1 MWLNSAAERVDEWDM
16 GTRLV
21 QRGIVAVLAIAALGA
36 AIAVHIT
43 STQSLHDR
51 RVSRLQTAR
60 HRVADAL
67 QRRTYFLE
75 DLADMVGVH
84 DDAAAAEFSRY
95 AHVRGREERAIV
107 SVQWVRRSP
116 SGKLVPPAAPD
127 PNPGPTPV
135 LIAPAVQANGT
146 LADAAREHAA
156 SHAIRLASL
165 HKTVSVSAPVALSN
179 GHPAFYLAVPVQA
192 RAYSGLLS
200 KAESQSAVV
209 GLVDAQTLVGEA
221 FGHGSPAFRLRDS
234 VTPLA
239 AIGSGLHNAVH
250 AALSADGRRWTIAVE
265 GGSLT
270 PTQVALPWLILVFGF
285 SLATAVAV
293 VLRNAARRRD
303 EALRLADERLADLT
317 VSLQRVELVN
327 QQLEV
332 AHAEAE
338 VRSRVD
344 ALTEIFNRRHFGEV
358 LGKVLSDKEG
368 ARAAV
373 LLLDLDHFKQI
384 NDEHGHLIGDVILR
398 AAAGRI
404 GSILRSTD
412 CLARWGGEEFAILAP
427 DMDDAT
433 MLELAERA
441 RRALSDDPIVVDGIL
456 FQLRVS
462 IGAVLT
468 GDGLETPDAAVD
480 AADQALYDA
489 KRAGRDC
496 VRVYAPPASAS
507 ERA

>member
-1 MWLNSAAERVDEWDM
+1 MS
-16 GTRLV
+16 TRIV
-21 QRGIVAVLAIAALGA
+21 QRAIVAVLAIAALGA

-43 STQSLHDR
+43 STQRLHDR
-51 RVSRLQTAR
+51 GVNRLETAR

-116 SGKLVPPAAPD
+116 NGRLVPPADPD

-135 LIAPAVQANGT
+135 LIAPAVQANRA
-146 LADAAREHAA
+146 LADAAREQAA
-156 SHAIRLASL
+156 AHVIRLASQG
-165 HKTVSVSAPVALSN
+165 KAVSVSAPVALSN
-179 GHPAFYLAVPVQA
+179 GHPAFYLGVPVQA

-200 KAESQSAVV
+200 KAESQSAIV

-221 FGHGSPAFRLRDS
+221 LGGGSLAFRLRDS

-239 AIGSGLHNAVH
+239 TIGSGLHNAVH
-250 AALSADGRRWTIAVE
+250 AAMPADGRQWIIAVE

-270 PTQVALPWLILVFGF
+270 PIQVALPWLILIFGF

-358 LGKVLSDKEG
+358 LGKELSERKG

-373 LLLDLDHFKQI
+373 LLLDLDHFKEI

-398 AAAGRI
+398 AVADRI

-427 DMDDAT
+427 DMAEDT

-441 RRALSDDPIVVDGIL
+441 RRALSDEPIVVDGIF

-468 GDGLETPDAAVD
+468 GGELDTPDAAVD

-496 VRVYAPPASAS
+496 VRVYMPPACAA
-507 ERA
+507 ERADPR

>member
-1 MWLNSAAERVDEWDM
+1 M
-16 GTRLV
+16 
-21 QRGIVAVLAIAALGA
+21 
-36 AIAVHIT
+36 
-43 STQSLHDR
+43 
-51 RVSRLQTAR
+51 
-60 HRVADAL
+60 
-67 QRRTYFLE
+67 
-75 DLADMVGVH
+75 GVH

-116 SGKLVPPAAPD
+116 SGKLVPAAAPD

-135 LIAPAVQANGT
+135 LIAPAVQANSA
-146 LADAAREHAA
+146 LADAAREQAA
-156 SHAIRLASL
+156 AHAIRLASL
-165 HKTVSVSAPVALSN
+165 DKTVSVSAPVALN
-179 GHPAFYLAVPVQA
+179 DGHPAFYLAVPVQA

-200 KAESQSAVV
+200 KAESQSAIV

-221 FGHGSPAFRLRDS
+221 LGEGSPAFRLRDS

-239 AIGSGLHNAVH
+239 TIGSGLHNAVH
-250 AALSADGRRWTIAVE
+250 AAMPADGRQWIIAVE

-270 PTQVALPWLILVFGF
+270 PIQVALPWLILIFGF

-358 LGKVLSDKEG
+358 LGKELSESKG
-368 ARAAV
+368 ARAAL
-373 LLLDLDHFKQI
+373 LLLDLDHFKEI

-398 AAAGRI
+398 AVAISRRPLKNAAAAPTKRAKKITEGYRLCTI
-404 GSILRSTD
+404 HQLCCTGFAPAAILRSFHMGTR
-412 CLARWGGEEFAILAP
+412 LNRRYAKKGRKTAP
-427 DMDDAT
+427 NPQKSPFH
-433 MLELAERA
+433 
-441 RRALSDDPIVVDGIL
+441 RALVCGRHGMS
-456 FQLRVS
+456 
-462 IGAVLT
+462 
-468 GDGLETPDAAVD
+468 AAIRN
-480 AADQALYDA
+480 AAPT
-489 KRAGRDC
+489 K
-496 VRVYAPPASAS
+496 
-507 ERA
+507 

>member
-1 MWLNSAAERVDEWDM
+1 MS
-16 GTRLV
+16 TRIV
-21 QRGIVAVLAIAALGA
+21 QRAIVAVLAIAALGA

-43 STQSLHDR
+43 STQRLHDR
-51 RVSRLQTAR
+51 RVNRLETAR

-107 SVQWVRRSP
+107 SVQWARRSP
-116 SGKLVPPAAPD
+116 NGRLVPPADPD

-135 LIAPAVQANGT
+135 LIAPAVQANRA
-146 LADAAREHAA
+146 LADAAREQAA
-156 SHAIRLASL
+156 AHVIRLASL
-165 HKTVSVSAPVALSN
+165 GKAVSVSAPVALSN
-179 GHPAFYLAVPVQA
+179 GHRVFYLGVPVQA

-200 KAESQSAVV
+200 KAESQSAIV

-221 FGHGSPAFRLRDS
+221 LGGGSLAFRLRDS

-239 AIGSGLHNAVH
+239 TIGSGLHNAVH
-250 AALSADGRRWTIAVE
+250 AAMPADGRQWVIVVE

-270 PTQVALPWLILVFGF
+270 PIQVALPWLILIFGF

-332 AHAEAE
+332 AHAE
-338 VRSRVD
+338 D
-344 ALTEIFNRRHFGEV
+344 
-358 LGKVLSDKEG
+358 
-368 ARAAV
+368 
-373 LLLDLDHFKQI
+373 
-384 NDEHGHLIGDVILR
+384 
-398 AAAGRI
+398 
-404 GSILRSTD
+404 
-412 CLARWGGEEFAILAP
+412 
-427 DMDDAT
+427 T

-441 RRALSDDPIVVDGIL
+441 RRALSDEPIVVDGIF

-468 GDGLETPDAAVD
+468 GGGLDTPDAAVD

-496 VRVYAPPASAS
+496 VRVYMPPTCAA
-507 ERA
+507 ERADPR